1 MPWREWL
8 PFRFARRGSSGMI
21 LPAAPTAAQYDQTK
35 LEEGP
40 MSEAYVFYRHKAKP
54 QYRLVLKEDAPFP
67 SGTSPDQWV
76 DQGPSLGGQCVRGN
90 LCGGRASWLQALP
103 TGCQF

>member
-1 MPWREWL
+1 
-8 PFRFARRGSSGMI
+8 
-21 LPAAPTAAQYDQTK
+21 
-35 LEEGP
+35 

-76 DQGPSLGGQCVRGN
+76 DQGHRLEDNVSEETCAEVARHGFKLYRLAASFEELQPSLDELKHYSVVREVGTS
-90 LCGGRASWLQALP
+90 CGTRERLVRASN
-103 TGCQF
+103 

>member
-1 MPWREWL
+1 MIWL
-8 PFRFARRGSSGMI
+8 
-21 LPAAPTAAQYDQTK
+21 AAPTAAQYDQTK

-76 DQGPSLGGQCVRGN
+76 DQGHRLEDNVSEETCAEVARHGFKLYRLAASFEELQPSLDE
-90 LCGGRASWLQALP
+90 LKH
-103 TGCQF
+103 